1 MASPAGIRGNQLD
14 SRSGNRNILSEGSSI
29 KSLRISSR
37 VPIPYKR
44 KIAFPSGGGRER
56 DRINFFQ
63 N

>member
-1 MASPAGIRGNQLD
+1 MRGNQLD
-14 SRSGNRNILSEGSSI
+14 PQSGNRNNFSEGSSI
-29 KSLRISSR
+29 KTLRISSR